1 MVKKHSYKVD
11 RSGMSDA
18 IFINSQFQIKNKDI
32 VYLKK
37 KAKDKTTLRLCL
49 HKNKKSSLHCM
60 LLYLKKKN
68 QNLIQSHNK
77 RDEVYVLIEGKMKIK
92 IYDNKI
98 GLKKFYILDKK
109 NPIYFMSKKVI
120 HLTES
125 ITNHCIFL
133 EVRKG
138 PFSPKDTRFY

>member
-1 MVKKHSYKVD
+1 MNKKFSYKID
-11 RSGMSDA
+11 KSGKSDA
-18 IFINSQFQIKNKDI
+18 IFVNSRFQIKNKDI
-32 VYLKK
+32 INLKK
-37 KAKDKTTLRLCL
+37 KGKNKSILRLCL

-68 QNLIQSHNK
+68 QNLIHSHKN
-77 RDEVYVLIEGKMKIK
+77 RDEVYILIEGKMKIK
-92 IYDNKI
+92 IFDKKKR
-98 GLKKFYILDKK
+98 LKEAFILDKK
-109 NPIYFMSKKVI
+109 NPIYFMNKKVI

-138 PFSPKDTRFY
+138 PFIRKDTQFY

>member
-60 LLYLKKKN
+60 LLYLKKKK
-68 QNLIQSHNK
+68 S
-77 RDEVYVLIEGKMKIK
+77 
-92 IYDNKI
+92 
-98 GLKKFYILDKK
+98 KF
-109 NPIYFMSKKVI
+109 N
-120 HLTES
+120 S
-125 ITNHCIFL
+125 ITQ
-133 EVRKG
+133 
-138 PFSPKDTRFY
+138 

>member
-1 MVKKHSYKVD
+1 MIKKYSYKVD
-11 RSGMSDA
+11 NSGNSGA
-18 IFINSQFQIKNKDI
+18 IFMNDQFQIKKRDI

-37 KAKDKTTLRLCL
+37 KAKNKTTLRLCL

-60 LLYLKKKN
+60 LLYLKKTNK
-68 QNLIQSHNK
+68 NLIQSHNN
-77 RDEVYVLIEGKMKIK
+77 RDEVYNLIEGKMKIK
-92 IYDNKI
+92 IFNKKVR
-98 GLKKFYILDKK
+98 LKKVFILDKK
-109 NPIYFMSKKVI
+109 NPIYFMNKKVI

-138 PFSPKDTRFY
+138 PLSRKDTRSY

>member
-1 MVKKHSYKVD
+1 MTKKYSYKVD
-11 RSGMSDA
+11 NSGTSDA
-18 IFINSQFQIKNKDI
+18 IFINSRFQIKNKDI

-37 KAKDKTTLRLCL
+37 KAKNKTTLRLCL

-68 QNLIQSHNK
+68 KNSIQSHYK
-77 RDEVYVLIEGKMKIK
+77 RDEVYVLIEGKIKIK
-92 IYDNKI
+92 IFDNKI
-98 GLKKFYILDKK
+98 RLKKVYILDKK

-138 PFSPKDTRFY
+138 PFSRKDTRFY